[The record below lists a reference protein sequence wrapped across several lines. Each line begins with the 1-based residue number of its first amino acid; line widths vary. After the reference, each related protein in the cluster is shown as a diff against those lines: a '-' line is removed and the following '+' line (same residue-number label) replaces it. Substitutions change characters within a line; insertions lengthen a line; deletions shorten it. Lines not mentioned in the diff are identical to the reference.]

1 MAEAMMAGLFIGWG
15 GKSLAHV
22 FFCLILIATEIAVI
36 FFAIRAAV
44 ASRRGDL
51 AGTLLAVLA
60 CLSPVP
66 IAIGI
71 FASGLFET

>member
-1 MAEAMMAGLFIGWG
+1 MAEAMVAGMFIGWG
-15 GKSLAHV
+15 SKSLAQA
-22 FFCLILIATEIAVI
+22 FFCLILIAAEVAVI
-36 FFAIRAAV
+36 FFAIRAAA

-60 CLSPVP
+60 CLTPVP

-71 FASGLFET
+71 FASGFFEP